1 MNEIKN
7 QSVARLAAIGRK
19 ASCDLADGDTFTL
32 LSGETFTF
40 VRWSGSAFPNGQA
53 MGRNAFVRTPENKV
67 TLTRLNMAG
76 SVKMV

>member
-19 ASCDLADGDTFTL
+19 ASCDLVAGESFTL
-32 LSGETFTF
+32 MNGDTFTF
-40 VRWSGSAFPNGQA
+40 VRWSGAPVPSAQA
-53 MGRNAFVRTPENKV
+53 MYRVAFVRTAENKV
-67 TLTRLNMAG
+67 TTTRLNMAG